1 MIWRWTK
8 RFFLLGISILSAVL
22 LANYT
27 VNRSARNLVHDS
39 IKNTPAKKVGLLLG
53 TGKFLRNGHI
63 NLFYKYRID
72 ATIALYKAGKIK
84 YILISG
90 DNSRKGYDEPTNMKE
105 DLIAAGIPETVI
117 YLDYAGF
124 RTLDSIV
131 RCKMIFGERDI
142 LVISQ
147 QFHNE
152 RALYIAA
159 ANDMTAEGF
168 NAKTVSKRYG
178 AKTYIREYLAR
189 TKMFL
194 DLLFGKD
201 PKFLG
206 EEIKIG

>member
-22 LANYT
+22 LANYA

-39 IKNTPAKKVGLLLG
+39 IKDTPAKKVGLLLG
-53 TGKFLRNGHI
+53 TGKFLRNRHI

-131 RCKMIFGERDI
+131 RCKKVFSERDI

-152 RALYIAA
+152 RALYIAT

-168 NAKTVSKRYG
+168 NAKSVSKRYG

-206 EEIKIG
+206 EGIKIG

>member
-1 MIWRWTK
+1 M
-8 RFFLLGISILSAVL
+8 V
-22 LANYT
+22 
-27 VNRSARNLVHDS
+27 
-39 IKNTPAKKVGLLLG
+39 
-53 TGKFLRNGHI
+53 
-63 NLFYKYRID
+63 
-72 ATIALYKAGKIK
+72 
-84 YILISG
+84 
-90 DNSRKGYDEPTNMKE
+90 
-105 DLIAAGIPETVI
+105 
-117 YLDYAGF
+117 
-124 RTLDSIV
+124 
-131 RCKMIFGERDI
+131 FGERDI

>member
-1 MIWRWTK
+1 MMWRWTI
-8 RFFLLGISILSAVL
+8 RLIVAGIFILLGVL
-22 LANYT
+22 LANYK
-27 VNRSARNLVHDS
+27 VSHNASSKIYDVVE
-39 IKNTPAKKVGLLLG
+39 KTPTKKVGLLLG
-53 TGKFLRNGHI
+53 TGKYLGSGYV

-90 DNSRKGYDEPTNMKE
+90 DNSREGYDEPTSMKE
-105 DLIAAGIPETVI
+105 DLMAAGIPEGAI

-124 RTLDSIV
+124 RTLDSVV
-131 RCKMIFGERDI
+131 RCKLVFGENDI

-152 RALYIAA
+152 RAIYIAE
-159 ANDMTAEGF
+159 ANAMTAAGF
-168 NAKTVSKRYG
+168 NAKSVSKRYG
-178 AKTYIREYLAR
+178 AKTYAREYLAR

-194 DLLFGKD
+194 DLLFGKE

-206 EEIKIG
+206 KKISIG

>member
-8 RFFLLGISILSAVL
+8 RFFLLGTSILSAVL
-22 LANYT
+22 LANYA

-39 IKNTPAKKVGLLLG
+39 IKDTPAKKVGLLLG
-53 TGKFLRNGHI
+53 TGKFLRNRHI

-131 RCKMIFGERDI
+131 RCKKVFSERDI

-152 RALYIAA
+152 RALYIAT

-168 NAKTVSKRYG
+168 NAKSVSKRYG

-206 EEIKIG
+206 EGIKIG

>member
-27 VNRSARNLVHDS
+27 ANRSARDLVHNS
-39 IKNTPAKKVGLLLG
+39 IKDTPTKKVGLLLG

-131 RCKMIFGERDI
+131 RCKMVFGERDI

>member
-1 MIWRWTK
+1 MIWRWVK
-8 RFFLLGISILSAVL
+8 RLFLLGTLVVAGVL

-27 VNRSARNLVHDS
+27 VTQNARDHVYDTVDS
-39 IKNTPAKKVGLLLG
+39 TPTKKVGLLLG
-53 TGKFLRNGHI
+53 TGKFLRSGYV

-90 DNSRKGYDEPTNMKE
+90 DNSREGYDEPTSMKE
-105 DLIAAGIPETVI
+105 DLMAAGIPESAI

-131 RCKMIFGERDI
+131 RCKLVFGESDI

-152 RALYIAA
+152 RAIYIAE
-159 ANDMTAEGF
+159 ANDMTAEAY
-168 NAKTVSKRYG
+168 NAKSVSRRYG

-189 TKMFL
+189 TKMFM

-206 EEIKIG
+206 KEIKIG

>member
-27 VNRSARNLVHDS
+27 VNRSARDLVHDS
-39 IKNTPAKKVGLLLG
+39 IKNTPEKKVGLLLG

-131 RCKMIFGERDI
+131 RCKMVFGERDI

>member
-1 MIWRWTK
+1 
-8 RFFLLGISILSAVL
+8 
-22 LANYT
+22 
-27 VNRSARNLVHDS
+27 
-39 IKNTPAKKVGLLLG
+39 
-53 TGKFLRNGHI
+53 
-63 NLFYKYRID
+63 
-72 ATIALYKAGKIK
+72 
-84 YILISG
+84 
-90 DNSRKGYDEPTNMKE
+90 MKE

-131 RCKMIFGERDI
+131 RCKKVFSERDI

-152 RALYIAA
+152 RALYIAT

-168 NAKTVSKRYG
+168 NAKSVSKRYG

-206 EEIKIG
+206 EGIKIG

>member
-1 MIWRWTK
+1 MIWRWVK
-8 RFFLLGISILSAVL
+8 RLFLLGILVVAGVL

-27 VNRSARNLVHDS
+27 VTQNTSKHVH
-39 IKNTPAKKVGLLLG
+39 NTIAETPIKKVGLLLG
-53 TGKFLRNGHI
+53 TGKFLGSGYI

-90 DNSRKGYDEPTNMKE
+90 DNSREGYDEPTSMKE
-105 DLIAAGIPETVI
+105 DLMAAGIPESAI

-124 RTLDSIV
+124 RTLDSII
-131 RCKMIFGERDI
+131 RCKLVFGESDI

-152 RALYIAA
+152 RAIYIAE
-159 ANDMTAEGF
+159 ANDMTAEAY
-168 NAKTVSKRYG
+168 NAKTVNTRYG

-189 TKMFL
+189 TKMFI

-206 EEIKIG
+206 KKIKIG

>member
-22 LANYT
+22 LANYA

-39 IKNTPAKKVGLLLG
+39 IKDTPAKKVGLLLG
-53 TGKFLRNGHI
+53 TGKFRRNRHI

-131 RCKMIFGERDI
+131 RCKKVFSERDI

-152 RALYIAA
+152 RALYIAT

-168 NAKTVSKRYG
+168 NAKSVSKRYG

-206 EEIKIG
+206 EGIKIG

>member
-1 MIWRWTK
+1 MIWRWVK
-8 RFFLLGISILSAVL
+8 RLFLTGILVVAGVL

-27 VNRSARNLVHDS
+27 VTKNANQKLYEN
-39 IKNTPAKKVGLLLG
+39 IENTPTKKVGLLLG
-53 TGKFLRNGHI
+53 TGKYLGSGYI

-90 DNSRKGYDEPTNMKE
+90 DNSREGYDEPTSMKE
-105 DLIAAGIPETVI
+105 DLMAAGIPESAI

-131 RCKMIFGERDI
+131 RCKLVFGESDI

-152 RALYIAA
+152 RAIYIAE
-159 ANDMTAEGF
+159 ANDMTAEAY
-168 NAKTVSKRYG
+168 NAKSVSTRYG

-206 EEIKIG
+206 KKIKIG

>member
-1 MIWRWTK
+1 M
-8 RFFLLGISILSAVL
+8 
-22 LANYT
+22 YDT
-27 VNRSARNLVHDS
+27 VDS
-39 IKNTPAKKVGLLLG
+39 TPTKKVGLLLG
-53 TGKFLRNGHI
+53 TGKFLRSGYV

-90 DNSRKGYDEPTNMKE
+90 DNSREGYDEPTSMKE
-105 DLIAAGIPETVI
+105 DLMAAGIPESAI

-131 RCKMIFGERDI
+131 RCKLVFGESDI

-152 RALYIAA
+152 RAIYIAE
-159 ANDMTAEGF
+159 ANDMTAEAY
-168 NAKTVSKRYG
+168 NAKSVSRRYG

-189 TKMFL
+189 TKMFM

-206 EEIKIG
+206 KEIKIG

>member
-1 MIWRWTK
+1 MIWKWTK
-8 RFFLLGISILSAVL
+8 RLFVLGLLIVGGVL

-27 VNRSARNLVHDS
+27 VTQNAKENLYDT
-39 IKNTPAKKVGLLLG
+39 IETAPTKKIGLLLG
-53 TGKFLRNGHI
+53 TGKFLGSGYI

-72 ATIALYKAGKIK
+72 ATVALYKGGKIK
-84 YILISG
+84 HILISG
-90 DNSRKGYDEPTNMKE
+90 DNSREGYDEPTTMKE
-105 DLIAAGIPETVI
+105 DLMAAGIPESAI
-117 YLDYAGF
+117 HLDYAGF

-131 RCKMIFGERDI
+131 RCKLVFGESDI

-152 RALYIAA
+152 RAIYIAE
-159 ANDMTAEGF
+159 ANNMTASGY
-168 NAKTVSKRYG
+168 NAKSVSKRYG
-178 AKTYIREYLAR
+178 AKTYAREYLAR

-206 EEIKIG
+206 KRIEIG

>member
-8 RFFLLGISILSAVL
+8 RLFLLGISILSAVL
-22 LANYT
+22 LANYA
-27 VNRSARNLVHDS
+27 VNQSAKDLVHDS
-39 IKNTPAKKVGLLLG
+39 IKDIPAKKVGLLLG

-72 ATIALYKAGKIK
+72 ATIELYKAGKIK

-105 DLIAAGIPETVI
+105 DLISAGIPESAI

-131 RCKMIFGERDI
+131 RCKMVFGERDI
-142 LVISQ
+142 IVISQ

-168 NAKTVSKRYG
+168 NAKSVSKRYG

-206 EEIKIG
+206 DEIQIG

>member
-39 IKNTPAKKVGLLLG
+39 IKDTPAKKVGLLLG
-53 TGKFLRNGHI
+53 TGKFLRNRHI

-131 RCKMIFGERDI
+131 RCKKVFSERDI

-152 RALYIAA
+152 RALYIAT

-168 NAKTVSKRYG
+168 NAKSVSKRYG

-206 EEIKIG
+206 EGIKIG